1 MLQKP
6 DTNLYKNPTFCNEII
21 SLFSAVGYWR
31 ATGSAGVRLYS
42 TAVKDGGPPQAPPEG
57 VGRVLAPWVTILRA
71 VLPAAGDGLYCFARR
86 C

>member
-6 DTNLYKNPTFCNEII
+6 DTNLYKNPTLWKEII

-31 ATGSAGVRLYS
+31 ATGFTGVRLYS
-42 TAVKDGGPPQAPPEG
+42 TAVQDGGLPKPRQGSGSWPK
-57 VGRVLAPWVTILRA
+57 VTILRA